1 MAKFIKKI
9 QNFSSQYE
17 LLEKGSKIIIGV
29 SGGPDSV
36 CLLAVLIFL
45 AEKYNFEI
53 QIAHVNYGLRGKD
66 SLADEKL
73 VSQLGE
79 KYQLKVNILRPE
91 NILQKGNLENIL
103 RDLRYAYFEKLR
115 KKLKFDLIA
124 VAHNQNDQ
132 AETVLM
138 RIIRGAG
145 LNGLA
150 AMRPRVGRIIR
161 PLLQTSRT
169 EILIFLKEKGL
180 AYRMDKSN
188 AENDIFRNKLRNE
201 TLPYLEKNFN
211 QSILETL
218 GNFSFAVADD
228 YAFME
233 KSAEE
238 FVRRVCGDKE
248 AIFLEQDFLALDKA
262 IQRQALRQIFLKLN
276 GQVKDIEYSQVEE
289 LRKIIKSPKSKLK
302 NARVGGLKIS
312 KKGAKIEIFV

>member
-17 LLEKGSKIIIGV
+17 LWNKGSKIIIGV

-36 CLLAVLIFL
+36 CLLALLYSL

-73 VSQLGE
+73 VRQLGE
-79 KYQLKVNILRPE
+79 KYQLKVNILRPK
-91 NILQKGNLENIL
+91 NISQKGNLENTL

-115 KKLKFDLIA
+115 LALKFDFIA

-132 AETVLM
+132 AETALM

-150 AMRPRVGRIIR
+150 AMRPKTGKIIR

-169 EILIFLKEKGL
+169 EIVNFLKEKRL
-180 AYRMDKSN
+180 TYRMDKSN
-188 AENDIFRNKLRNE
+188 AKNDIFRNKLRNE

-218 GNFSFAVADD
+218 SNFSFAVADD

-233 KSAEE
+233 KSAVG
-238 FVRRVCGDKE
+238 FVLAVCSKKK
-248 AIFLEQDFLALDKA
+248 ASFLEQDFLALDTA
-262 IQRQALRQIFLKLN
+262 IQRQVLRQIFLKLS
-276 GQVKDIEYSQVEE
+276 GQFKDVEYSHIEE
-289 LRKIIKSPKSKLK
+289 LRKIIKSTKSKTK
-302 NARVGGLKIS
+302 SASIGGLKIS